1 MALNSRYRGLLQ
13 LTWAALTLTAGPA
26 AWGDPSGSRW
36 SGELT
41 VKQLEWQDSSGP
53 DSLLWNV
60 SGWVGTASN
69 RLWLRDEGGSH
80 VAGAPRDNRL
90 ELLWGH
96 PTAWWEWMIGVR
108 QDTGT
113 TPSRTYAALGIQAS
127 APFGINVEATGYL
140 GHGSRNGNNVHA
152 GYRLQAERD
161 WLLGSR
167 FTLGTRA
174 EYELWSEDHVRYSE
188 GVGPSGWS
196 GGVRLGYALG
206 RNIAPYVGAEWCS
219 FIGDTANLASQA
231 GESEREMRLV
241 AGLRLRF

>member
-1 MALNSRYRGLLQ
+1 MALNQRYHGLLQ
-13 LTWAALTLTAGPA
+13 LTCAALALTVGST
-26 AWGDPSGSRW
+26 AWGDPSASRW

-41 VKQLEWQDSSGP
+41 VKQLEWQNSSGP
-53 DSLLWNV
+53 DTLLLNV

-69 RLWLRDEGGSH
+69 RLWLRDEGGTH

-96 PTAWWEWMIGVR
+96 PTAWWEWLVGVR

-113 TPSRTYAALGIQAS
+113 TPSRTYATLGIQAV
-127 APFGINVEATGYL
+127 APFGINIEATGYV
-140 GHGSRNGNNVHA
+140 GHGSRAGNNVHA

-161 WLLGSR
+161 WSLGSH

-196 GGVRLGYALG
+196 GGVRVGYALG
-206 RNIAPYVGAEWCS
+206 RNIAPYVGAEW
-219 FIGDTANLASQA
+219 FRLIGDTATLASRA
-231 GESEREMRLV
+231 GESESEARLV

>member
-1 MALNSRYRGLLQ
+1 MALTKRHCGLLRF
-13 LTWAALTLTAGPA
+13 TCAALGLTLSSI
-26 AWGDPSGSRW
+26 AWGGPTASRW
-36 SGELT
+36 SSELT
-41 VKQLEWQDSSGP
+41 VKQLEWQDGSGP
-53 DSLLWNV
+53 DALLWNV
-60 SGWVGTASN
+60 SGWVGTANN
-69 RLWLRDEGGSH
+69 RLWLRDEGGAH

-90 ELLWGH
+90 ELFWGH
-96 PTAWWEWMIGVR
+96 PTAFWEWLVGVR
-108 QDTGT
+108 HDTGT

-127 APFGINVEATGYL
+127 VPLGIQVEATGYV
-140 GHGSRNGNNVHA
+140 GHGSRDGSDIHA

-161 WLLGSR
+161 WLLGRR

-188 GVGPSGWS
+188 GVGPSMWS

-206 RNIAPYVGAEWCS
+206 RNIAPYMGVEWFS

-231 GESEREMRLV
+231 GEIDSEARLV

>member
-1 MALNSRYRGLLQ
+1 MKAGKNAWVALGL
-13 LTWAALTLTAGPA
+13 TIGLTLGSTTRGN
-26 AWGDPSGSRW
+26 PSESKW
-36 SGELT
+36 SHEVT
-41 VKQLEWQDSSGP
+41 VKQLEWQQGSGP
-53 DSLLWNV
+53 DALLLNV
-60 SGWVGTASN
+60 DGWVGTARN
-69 RLWLRDEGGSH
+69 RLWLRNEGGKH

-96 PTAWWEWMIGVR
+96 PTAWWEWLVGIR
-108 QDTGT
+108 HDTGT
-113 TPSRTYAALGIQAS
+113 TPTRTYGALGVLAQA
-127 APFGINVEATGYL
+127 PLGIRIEATGYV
-140 GHGSRNGNNVHA
+140 GHGSRDGNNVHA

-161 WLLGSR
+161 WLLGSH

-206 RNIAPYVGAEWCS
+206 RNIAPYVGAEWFS
-219 FIGDTANLASQA
+219 FIGDTATLASQA
-231 GESEREMRLV
+231 GESERETRLV